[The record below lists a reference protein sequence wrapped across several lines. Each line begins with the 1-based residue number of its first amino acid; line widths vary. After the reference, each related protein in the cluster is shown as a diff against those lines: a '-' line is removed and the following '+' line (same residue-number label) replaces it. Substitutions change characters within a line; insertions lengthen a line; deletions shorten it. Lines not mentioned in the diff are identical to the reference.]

1 MSGKPE
7 RLAKAARSWTG
18 QTQTDFC
25 ARFGL
30 SQTLQSRREDG
41 SAKPTEIAERL
52 YRTVIVICAV
62 GRPELLDVVDQ
73 DGKRSEARSYLRL
86 AEELQARGLSSLI
99 PRTL

>member
-1 MSGKPE
+1 MSEKQE

-30 SQTLQSRREDG
+30 SQAVQSRREDG
-41 SAKPTEIAERL
+41 SKKPTEIAERL

-73 DGKRSEARSYLRL
+73 DGRRSEARSYLRL
-86 AEELQARGLSSLI
+86 AEELRAQIGRAHV
-99 PRTL
+99 

>member
-1 MSGKPE
+1 MNEKAE

-18 QTQTDFC
+18 LTQADFC

-30 SQTLQSRREDG
+30 SQGLQSQRECG
-41 SAKPTEIAERL
+41 QVKPSEIAERL

-73 DGKRSEARSYLRL
+73 DGRRSEARSYLRL
-86 AEELQARGLSSLI
+86 AEELRARGLSNLI
-99 PRTL
+99 PRNL